1 MYIYIFDIGKYKYIS
16 QVSLTGLIYIF
27 KWRGRRREGTYGSF
41 GAYLQPIGV
50 LYKWFCLF
58 AVIFPGE
65 SPWDKAMAEGKKC
78 FVVQI

>member
-50 LYKWFCLF
+50 LYK
-58 AVIFPGE
+58 
-65 SPWDKAMAEGKKC
+65 
-78 FVVQI
+78 